1 MLNINCT
8 MKCAYQNDGKCT
20 KDNIVSVGHSNGLC
34 AYFMP
39 PENTKKLKKDVLK

>member
-20 KDNIVSVGHSNGLC
+20 KENIESAGHSNGLC
-34 AYFMP
+34 AYFMQP
-39 PENTKKLKKDVLK
+39 DKIKKAKKE